1 MNKTEPMNLETKV
14 EVVEVGAAIRY
25 AVEEETE
32 KMGTMATGSVS
43 VEEASLDEGQE
54 ECDSNVQGRGGPLR
68 RDEDPGYLSQ
78 SVHLM
83 HHRRIRRFQS

>member
-54 ECDSNVQGRGGPLR
+54 E
-68 RDEDPGYLSQ
+68 
-78 SVHLM
+78 
-83 HHRRIRRFQS
+83 